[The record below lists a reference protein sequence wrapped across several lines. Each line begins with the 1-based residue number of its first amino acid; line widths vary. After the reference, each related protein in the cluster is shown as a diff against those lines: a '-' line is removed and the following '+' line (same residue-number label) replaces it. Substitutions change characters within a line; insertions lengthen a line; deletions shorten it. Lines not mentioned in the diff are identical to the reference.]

1 MPKFIDFNWVEGEL
15 CEVNVI
21 LENPLPVELKVSSM
35 VSKLRLHDQSVV
47 GESIIINLNPTIAM
61 LLE

>member
-1 MPKFIDFNWVEGEL
+1 VEGEL

-35 VSKLRLHDQSVV
+35 VSEKKWIPFVLSY
-47 GESIIINLNPTIAM
+47 
-61 LLE
+61 